1 LPLDVRI
8 LHGGKHEPRNSRLTC
23 EPGPDGAYVTEPRN
37 PEADLARLIRQAR
50 GGDASAFERLAGVY
64 RDRIYRWALVRTGD
78 EDDAEDATQ
87 EALVRLHRGLGR
99 FDGRSRFETWLY
111 AVVRSATADVR
122 RGKRQ
127 TLRLRDRFAA
137 RGASEAAAEPPPV
150 VEGLEA
156 RRVGELVRAFL
167 ESLPARQREAMD
179 LVDLQGVGQA
189 EAAARLGVSP
199 ATLRTHLFRARRTM
213 RARLLA
219 VEPGIEEMG

>member
-1 LPLDVRI
+1 M
-8 LHGGKHEPRNSRLTC
+8 
-23 EPGPDGAYVTEPRN
+23 TEPRK
-37 PEADLARLIRQAR
+37 PDTELPFLIRQAR
-50 GGDASAFERLAGVY
+50 AGDPSAFERLAGSY

-87 EALVRLHRGLGR
+87 EALVRLHRGIGK

-111 AVVRSATADVR
+111 SVVRSATADVQR
-122 RGKRQ
+122 RKARS
-127 TLRLRDRFAA
+127 LRLRERFAA
-137 RGASEAAAEPPPV
+137 LGAPDAAADPSPV

-156 RRVGELVRAFL
+156 RRIGGLVKEFL
-167 ESLPARQREAMD
+167 EALPARQREAMD

-199 ATLRTHLFRARRTM
+199 ATLRTHLFRARRAM

-219 VEPGIEEMG
+219 VEPGIEETE

>member
-1 LPLDVRI
+1 V
-8 LHGGKHEPRNSRLTC
+8 K
-23 EPGPDGAYVTEPRN
+23 EPRN
-37 PEADLARLIRQAR
+37 PETDLPLLIRQAR
-50 GGDASAFERLAGVY
+50 AGDPTAFEKLAGAY

-87 EALVRLHRGLGR
+87 EVLVRLHRGLR
-99 FDGRSRFETWLY
+99 KFDGRSQFDTWLY
-111 AVVRSATADVR
+111 TVVRRATADVQR
-122 RGKRQ
+122 RKGKA
-127 TLRLRDRFAA
+127 LRLRERFAA
-137 RGASEAAAEPPPV
+137 RGAGEATAEAHPV

-156 RRVGELVRAFL
+156 RRISGLVRVFL

-179 LVDLQGVGQA
+179 LVDLQGVGQV
-189 EAAARLGVSP
+189 EAATRLGVSP